1 MGTVQT
7 ILFAIVDVEDCCS
20 PGAILGE
27 EVDQLHE
34 RHDTHAII
42 CCARSRRDRVKV
54 GRE

>member
-7 ILFAIVDVEDCCS
+7 ILFPIVNVEDCCP
-20 PGAILGE
+20 PGAILTE
-27 EVDQLHE
+27 EVNQLQE

-42 CCARSRRDRVKV
+42 CCAKSRRDRVKV